1 MTHSMT
7 TSSFASSL
15 RFAMACMAFATG
27 CWWVGFL
34 WGVLSGVAR
43 LMEWRAENRQWK
55 AWLTH
60 LDEVCEG
67 KSKRAGQ

>member
-1 MTHSMT
+1 MT

-15 RFAMACMAFATG
+15 LFAMACLSFATG
-27 CWWVGFL
+27 CWWVGFF

-43 LMEWRAENRQWK
+43 LMEWRTEEKQWK

-60 LDEVCEG
+60 LDEVCER
-67 KSKRAGQ
+67 KSKGSGR